1 MNSFEMDI
9 SFNNEY
15 NNTIIIYKLKKKLF
29 IEIELEIK

>member
-1 MNSFEMDI
+1 MNFFEMDI

-15 NNTIIIYKLKKKLF
+15 NNIIIYKLKKKLF

>member
-15 NNTIIIYKLKKKLF
+15 NNIIIYKLKKNFLLKLN
-29 IEIELEIK
+29 

>member
-1 MNSFEMDI
+1 MNSFVMDI

-15 NNTIIIYKLKKKLF
+15 NNIIIYKLKKKFF

>member
-15 NNTIIIYKLKKKLF
+15 NNIIIYKLKKKTF
-29 IEIELEIK
+29 YWNWIRD